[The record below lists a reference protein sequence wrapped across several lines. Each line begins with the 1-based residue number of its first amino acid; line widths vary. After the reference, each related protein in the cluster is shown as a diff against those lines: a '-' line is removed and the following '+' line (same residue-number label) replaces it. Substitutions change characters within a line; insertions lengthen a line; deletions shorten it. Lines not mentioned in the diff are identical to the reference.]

1 MKTQDTMKRRFGLK
15 RLILTVATL
24 ALAIYPVM
32 ETGESKADVYEQGQ
46 VVVVPQNYKVTGI
59 YYQGK
64 KPIALVRPMRSDEVP
79 ETWILKPLDDLN
91 GDEAQLAAAPAVV
104 IRESTNRIE
113 K

>member
-1 MKTQDTMKRRFGLK
+1 MKSRFGWKSLT
-15 RLILTVATL
+15 LTVGTL

-32 ETGESKADVYEQGQ
+32 QTDKSKADVYEQGQ
-46 VVVVPQNYKVTGI
+46 VVIVPQNYKVTGI

-64 KPIALVRPMRSDEVP
+64 KPMVLVRPMRSDEVH

-104 IRESTNRIE
+104 IRESTDQI
-113 K
+113 KK